1 MSMENLTPREIDP
14 VVAVKSPAEERG
26 KQVWDG
32 YIGGVMTRNR
42 TLLKLVKILAFACVL
57 LAGALVYKSM
67 ELTTVPYV
75 IEVDK
80 TNGDIRIVGDVRN
93 NKYNPD
99 DNVMKAYL
107 RKFIIDTRGLTS
119 DPNVYTERLEE
130 GYNMLTK
137 KSQER
142 LKAYYESSNRKEMFG
157 KITIQIKISSVL
169 SKGSNIYQVNW
180 QEDEIDVT
188 GRKNTVYM
196 TGIFTLANIPVDD
209 DELKRIN
216 PLGIFIT
223 DFSWDRDD
231 TVKNSDKTNNA
242 DMQIQQ

>member
-1 MSMENLTPREIDP
+1 MSMENLHPREIAS
-14 VVAVKSPAEERG
+14 VEAVKSPAEDRG

-32 YIGGVMTRNR
+32 YIGGVMTRNQ
-42 TLLKLVKILAFACVL
+42 TLLKLVKVLTVACVL

-67 ELTTVPYV
+67 ALTTIPYV

-80 TNGDIRIVGDVRN
+80 INGDIRIVGDIRD

-99 DNVMKAYL
+99 DGVMKAYL

-142 LKAYYESSNRKEMFG
+142 LKTYYEASNRKEMFG
-157 KITIQIKISSVL
+157 KMTIQIKISSIL
-169 SKGSNIYQVNW
+169 DKGTNVYQVNW
-180 QEDEIDVT
+180 QEIEMDAG
-188 GRKNTVYM
+188 GRQNTVYM
-196 TGIFTLANIPVDD
+196 TGIFTLATIPVEDE
-209 DELKRIN
+209 ELKRIN

-231 TVKNSDKTNNA
+231 TVQNTQAKKK
-242 DMQIQQ
+242 